1 MQASLTT
8 NNRVRW
14 ISTTSDGTKRR
25 MSKGWEL
32 HLAIQKER
40 SAEHKTEHRPLL
52 AMLVCR
58 SSVEGLIVE
67 YSDCA

>member
-1 MQASLTT
+1 
-8 NNRVRW
+8 
-14 ISTTSDGTKRR
+14 